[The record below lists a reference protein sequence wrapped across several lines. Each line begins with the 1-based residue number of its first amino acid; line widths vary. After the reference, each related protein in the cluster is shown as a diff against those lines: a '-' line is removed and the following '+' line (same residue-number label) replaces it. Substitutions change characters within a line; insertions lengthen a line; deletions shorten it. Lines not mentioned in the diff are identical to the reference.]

1 MEIYSKNILKT
12 QKILIVMLW
21 SFDLNKKSESPYVSP
36 KYIYT
41 PSNVNGQVCIDLA
54 IEHFGIE
61 SEIVV
66 DYESAI
72 KKLLE
77 KNDKDECNYYAVWI
91 FCGPQY
97 AVFPPVD
104 GEKNTS
110 NPNLVEEFINVL
122 IEFWKNG
129 GALVF
134 MADGD
139 PLNFQVNLFLEK
151 IDFSQNEKPDFRI
164 HGDYIGN
171 KYLIQ
176 DKEGKMDRVG
186 IFNKSNHKIKYKGK
200 EIQRQSLSHNIG
212 QIYEGYTISYAVDK
226 KNNKIPFNE
235 NKKLLPFKPFAINS
249 EGGISTLI
257 YEADSSGRGD
267 ILIDCGYTKCFLN
280 MYRTGTYKFIQNIAG
295 WTARPEIKFL
305 AENINPWDWRP
316 KCINYKVNY
325 NAQYNGFLKLENEE
339 SDLANMKTLFCIDD
353 SGSTDMSDFY
363 YEELKDIISYYYMK
377 NRGDIF
383 YIWNENKKKISYED
397 LEKKIEN
404 RQGFGD
410 TYPYLI
416 ADIIEE
422 EKENNCK
429 HLVIITDGC
438 VSQNEIS
445 EADEKIKNI
454 NYTFDYVTVYI
465 LGNDADLSVGAPFCR
480 NTPNKTF
487 AKKGP
492 EDNFIE
498 LTTLSKDDIETLD
511 HLEEYNSYEE
521 FMNNYD
527 KILNAVQA
535 KCIGRSDQDLK
546 KKLQIM
552 FEKISKNNINIDFEI
567 FEKRKKA
574 LIGMTE
580 GSIKNNFT
588 LDKINAATCNFDE

>member
-1 MEIYSKNILKT
+1 
-12 QKILIVMLW
+12 
-21 SFDLNKKSESPYVSP
+21 
-36 KYIYT
+36 
-41 PSNVNGQVCIDLA
+41 
-54 IEHFGIE
+54 
-61 SEIVV
+61 
-66 DYESAI
+66 
-72 KKLLE
+72 
-77 KNDKDECNYYAVWI
+77 
-91 FCGPQY
+91 
-97 AVFPPVD
+97 
-104 GEKNTS
+104 
-110 NPNLVEEFINVL
+110 
-122 IEFWKNG
+122 
-129 GALVF
+129 
-134 MADGD
+134 
-139 PLNFQVNLFLEK
+139 
-151 IDFSQNEKPDFRI
+151 
-164 HGDYIGN
+164 
-171 KYLIQ
+171 
-176 DKEGKMDRVG
+176 
-186 IFNKSNHKIKYKGK
+186 
-200 EIQRQSLSHNIG
+200 
-212 QIYEGYTISYAVDK
+212 
-226 KNNKIPFNE
+226 
-235 NKKLLPFKPFAINS
+235 
-249 EGGISTLI
+249 
-257 YEADSSGRGD
+257 
-267 ILIDCGYTKCFLN
+267 
-280 MYRTGTYKFIQNIAG
+280 
-295 WTARPEIKFL
+295 
-305 AENINPWDWRP
+305 
-316 KCINYKVNY
+316 
-325 NAQYNGFLKLENEE
+325 
-339 SDLANMKTLFCIDD
+339 MKTLFCIDD

-438 VSQNEIS
+438 VSQIEIS
-445 EADEKIKNI
+445 KADEKIKNI